1 MKVENFGNK
10 HPILRQK
17 CLEMRG
23 SKFKWLVST
32 IKTIIKSKV
41 KYMEKVK
48 SASWTKSTVMIFVQ
62 AMYMCSYFYTHVHIY
77 VCMYIMR

>member
-17 CLEMRG
+17 CLETRG

-32 IKTIIKSKV
+32 IKTILKSKV

-62 AMYMCSYFYTHVHIY
+62 ACTCVVISIHMYTYMY
-77 VCMYIMR
+77 VCT